1 MLFHIGYILTEMNV
15 EVKKKKHLNC
25 FSFEIQPYFVWT
37 AFMVTAYQY
46 SITILRKH
54 GPTVDVIV

>member
-1 MLFHIGYILTEMNV
+1 MLFHIGYILREMNV
-15 EVKKKKHLNC
+15 EVKKIHLNC
-25 FSFEIQPYFVWT
+25 FSFEVQPYFVWT
-37 AFMVTAYQY
+37 AFIVTAYQY